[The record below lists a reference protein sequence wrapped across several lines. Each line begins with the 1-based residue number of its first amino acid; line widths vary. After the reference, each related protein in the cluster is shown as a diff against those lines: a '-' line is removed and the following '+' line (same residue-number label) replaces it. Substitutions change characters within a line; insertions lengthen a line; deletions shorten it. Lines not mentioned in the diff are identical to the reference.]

1 MSARL
6 HSRGRERAAVFAALG
21 DETRLLLLAKLCS
34 GQRCSI
40 TELTDGTKLTRQA
53 VTKHLRVMEKVRIVH
68 GRRAGREN
76 LFEYD
81 PKPVN
86 DMKEYLDRV
95 SKAWDGA
102 LARLKSFVETEGN
115 HE

>member
-1 MSARL
+1 
-6 HSRGRERAAVFAALG
+6 
-21 DETRLLLLAKLCS
+21 
-34 GQRCSI
+34 
-40 TELTDGTKLTRQA
+40 
-53 VTKHLRVMEKVRIVH
+53 VRIVH

>member
-1 MSARL
+1 MGVHLLVFLGVSAVL
-6 HSRGRERAAVFAALG
+6 ILFPGPDTAV
-21 DETRLLLLAKLCS
+21 
-34 GQRCSI
+34 
-40 TELTDGTKLTRQA
+40 
-53 VTKHLRVMEKVRIVH
+53 VTKSVLVH